1 MTYPPTGGYD
11 PQQSA
16 QPPYQP
22 SDPYRQG
29 QPSGYGAPTPPGFPG
44 MTPPVNVQP
53 GYSVPPSGMPYG
65 QPPLPPQQPGQS
77 NSLVITLGV
86 IVGLVLLLGI
96 AALLIVPG
104 LLDDGDT
111 VEANREPTVAASV
124 EPTEDESDADT
135 DADAE
140 GSGDSG
146 GGDEQRGWSDFVAFG
161 KAEPGSPEDVVM
173 RWETAYDLAKPDE
186 MEELICSD
194 PGWLLES
201 YLDLAAERDPYEFSS
216 TYYAA
221 SRDVYGERQV
231 ALTYSY
237 GGVPSHDE
245 ISSGY
250 VVVEEGGEWKVC
262 DTAYF

>member
-1 MTYPPTGGYD
+1 MATSRTIDPEVQELVARAREGDAEAFAGLYD
-11 PQQSA
+11 R
-16 QPPYQP
+16 Y
-22 SDPYRQG
+22 
-29 QPSGYGAPTPPGFPG
+29 
-44 MTPPVNVQP
+44 V
-53 GYSVPPSGMPYG
+53 
-65 QPPLPPQQPGQS
+65 
-77 NSLVITLGV
+77 
-86 IVGLVLLLGI
+86 
-96 AALLIVPG
+96 
-104 LLDDGDT
+104 DT
-111 VEANREPTVAASV
+111 VYAYVARRVGKRELAEDLTADCFLRALQTIERLTWRGVDIGAWLMPVARNRVTDHFKSARARFEHA
-124 EPTEDESDADT
+124 T
-135 DADAE
+135 DAVEDRPSVA
-140 GSGDSG
+140 GD
-146 GGDEQRGWSDFVAFG
+146 D
-161 KAEPGSPEDVVM
+161 SPEDVVM

-186 MEELICSD
+186 MEELICSE